1 MQSAVGMSNVKHPL
15 KVKKKKKK
23 KKKAGEMWAVVVRLI
38 FSSTYLV

>member
-23 KKKAGEMWAVVVRLI
+23 KKAGAMWAGVVGLI